1 MKIHCNFIYC
11 AAYLGITKLPQLKNF
26 TLKVLIYKFLES
38 FGINPTA
45 RIQFFNVKIL
55 ESDFPGGS
63 VVKNLPCNVGATVLV
78 LGLET
83 KIPCASE

>member
-55 ESDFPGGS
+55 E
-63 VVKNLPCNVGATVLV
+63 
-78 LGLET
+78 
-83 KIPCASE
+83 